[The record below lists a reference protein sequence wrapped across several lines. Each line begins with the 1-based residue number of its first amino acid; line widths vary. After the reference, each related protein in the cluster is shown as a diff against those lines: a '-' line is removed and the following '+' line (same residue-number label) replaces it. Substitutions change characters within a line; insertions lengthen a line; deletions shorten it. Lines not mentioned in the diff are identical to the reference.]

1 MSSIWPCMLWHS
13 RRLWMR
19 YACRT
24 NILFRGGQK
33 THAPVWPP
41 CSSRAV
47 TTLPPA
53 PGQAHHRHLVGVPQT
68 IPWPCPH
75 GTAAGP
81 VGAEQ
86 FLSGTLSLFLGSL
99 SLSLSFALSLTPKPA
114 RHSCAVERERETA
127 SLAAASSLYLAASSW
142 GVCVCVSGM
151 ARLLVGDTTG
161 NPSLC
166 SARFE
171 LPCLAW
177 DTGGRKEIEAKELQL
192 I

>member
-41 CSSRAV
+41 CSSSAV

-114 RHSCAVERERETA
+114 RHSCAVERERERERPPRWRPPPACTW
-127 SLAAASSLYLAASSW
+127 LPLP
-142 GVCVCVSGM
+142 GVCVCVCLVWHGF
-151 ARLLVGDTTG
+151 LLVTPQET
-161 NPSLC
+161 PAFAVPAS
-166 SARFE
+166 SFH
-171 LPCLAW
+171 AW
-177 DTGGRKEIEAKELQL
+177 HGTRAVGKR
-192 I
+192 